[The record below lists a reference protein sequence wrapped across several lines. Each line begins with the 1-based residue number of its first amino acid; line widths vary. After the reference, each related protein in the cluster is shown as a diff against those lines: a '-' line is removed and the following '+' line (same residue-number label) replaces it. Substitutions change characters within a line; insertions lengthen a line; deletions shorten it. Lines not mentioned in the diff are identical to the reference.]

1 MAAEIIKT
9 IDQLAELQKFP
20 VQTLSQLSLKLKNEI
35 AAWQHTEPNVYFDLT
50 TKIVNNIVQES
61 VSAKKVIDDL
71 SNWGQQK
78 QLENSEVYNVRNIMK
93 RKIRFGFEASVF

>member
-35 AAWQHTEPNVYFDLT
+35 AAWEHTEPNVYFDLT

-71 SNWGQQK
+71 SNWAQQK
-78 QLENSEVYNVRNIMK
+78 QLENSEVYNGICSRVL
-93 RKIRFGFEASVF
+93 SQ